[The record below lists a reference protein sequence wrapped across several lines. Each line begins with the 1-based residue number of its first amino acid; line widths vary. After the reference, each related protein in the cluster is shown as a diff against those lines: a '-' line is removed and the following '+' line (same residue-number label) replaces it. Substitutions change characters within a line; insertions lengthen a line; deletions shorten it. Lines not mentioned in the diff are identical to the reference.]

1 MQEIHIMLIEDSEG
15 DVVLTLEAFKEAK
28 IKNKVT
34 VARDGEQALNMLNR
48 IGEYKNMDLPNLIL
62 LDINL
67 PKIDG
72 KEVLHKIKTH
82 DNLRTIPVVML
93 TTSGDKQDILYS
105 YNNHAS
111 CYILKPVSIDKFMEV
126 VRSIED
132 FWLRVV
138 NYPGKPN

>member
-1 MQEIHIMLIEDSEG
+1 MQEIHIMLVEDSEG

-34 VARDGEQALNMLNR
+34 VAKDGEQALDMLYQA
-48 IGEYKNMDLPNLIL
+48 GEYKDMNLPDLIL

-72 KEVLHKIKTH
+72 REVLHKIKNH
-82 DNLRTIPVVML
+82 DNLKTIPVVML
-93 TTSGDKQDILYS
+93 TTSGDEQDILYS

-132 FWLRVV
+132 FWLTVV
-138 NYPGKPN
+138 TYPAKSN

>member
-111 CYILKPVSIDKFMEV
+111 CYILKPVSID
-126 VRSIED
+126 
-132 FWLRVV
+132 
-138 NYPGKPN
+138 